1 MELNLLIHFCYQ
13 EYNADISKAKRNVRT
28 KGLAHS
34 LKYSVQIKSGKNNSV
49 AFSFHCLNTT
59 QEVYT

>member
-1 MELNLLIHFCYQ
+1 M
-13 EYNADISKAKRNVRT
+13 

-34 LKYSVQIKSGKNNSV
+34 LKYSVQMKSGKNNSV

-59 QEVYT
+59 QEVYTQEVYFYIVL